1 MTQGLLRWWHLLDE
15 WVERAVLHRLSSTER
30 LLLHAGLVATVVFGF
45 AGSYFWPNSADQ
57 FLFLQLAMVT
67 FFFGLRVGAVWV
79 FPTWATYALNAHTP
93 TEGAVFAAFCVYGL
107 LIAGVTVRK
116 FRASRYHELQMS
128 SALEIARQVQISLLP
143 PPLVQ
148 WDQAEMAS
156 SVEAARELGGDL
168 VCWQLRP
175 GGAGVF
181 VLVGDVMGKGAQA
194 ALTAAYVKGLF
205 DELAQSA
212 TDPDDLLMQLH
223 QHLVRRTVV
232 DSFLAAMCIELNYTE
247 RCWKVCRAGLPS
259 AFIVRR
265 DGTHVNTPDAGIM
278 LGVPLEPDLQVTTMS
293 HQPGDQLFLASD
305 GLLEEEDAPPELL
318 EALSGGS
325 DTSLKTLHRCVQTL
339 LRRGTDATHADD
351 RTAVLIHW
359 K

>member
-1 MTQGLLRWWHLLDE
+1 MTQALLRWWHRMDH
-15 WVERAVLHRLSSTER
+15 WVERAVLNRLSSTE
-30 LLLHAGLVATVVFGF
+30 LVLLHAGIAATVVLSF
-45 AGSYFWPNSADQ
+45 AGAHLWPRSADQ
-57 FLFLQLAMVT
+57 LLFLQLAMVT

-79 FPTWATYALNAHTP
+79 LPTWVVYAL
-93 TEGAVFAAFCVYGL
+93 AADSDVERLAFGLFCVYGL

-143 PPLVQ
+143 PPLVK
-148 WDQAEMAS
+148 WKDAEMAS

-168 VCWQLRP
+168 VCWQCRP
-175 GGAGVF
+175 NGHGVF
-181 VLVGDVMGKGAQA
+181 VLFGDVMGKGAQA

-232 DSFLAAMCIELNYTE
+232 DSFLAATCIELNVQE
-247 RCWKVCRAGLPS
+247 NCWKVCRAGLPS
-259 AFIVRR
+259 AFVVRA
-265 DGTHVNTPDAGIM
+265 DGTCINTPEAGIM
-278 LGVPLEPDLQVTTMS
+278 LGVPLEPDLFVTVLP
-293 HQPGDQLFLASD
+293 HQAGDQLFLASD
-305 GLLEEEDAPPELL
+305 GLLEEEDAPAELL
-318 EALSGGS
+318 AALRQPQE
-325 DTSLKTLHRCVQTL
+325 TTLKTLHGCVQAL
-339 LRRGTDATHADD
+339 LRRGTDASHADD
-351 RTAVLIHW
+351 RTAILIAW